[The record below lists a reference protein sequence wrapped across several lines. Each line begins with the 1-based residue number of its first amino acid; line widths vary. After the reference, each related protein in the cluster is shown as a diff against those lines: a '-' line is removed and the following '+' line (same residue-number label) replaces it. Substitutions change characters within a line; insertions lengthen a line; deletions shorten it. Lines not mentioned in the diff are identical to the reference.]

1 MMLTLLQLSVDG
13 DPQARPHGQLGV
25 AVAAEHTRCPPRV
38 SMISGLKNKAI
49 LYIHGTDTALQAHF
63 HENK

>member
-1 MMLTLLQLSVDG
+1 MY
-13 DPQARPHGQLGV
+13 
-25 AVAAEHTRCPPRV
+25 V